1 MFQSIIGQLYTPDVV
16 SSMGDWYSVIYSWTH
31 FAFSL
36 AFCLVA
42 VIAFLFIIFWIG
54 RMIK

>member
-36 AFCLVA
+36 AFCLIS
-42 VIAFLFIIFWIG
+42 VIAFLFIISWIG
-54 RMIK
+54 RMMK